1 MGMRTE
7 RVGRGRRR
15 RDVKQ
20 LRQLGFTEDDLARLF
35 VPEQRRLAKWTVS
48 TYEFGFMLF
57 GLGYG
62 VLLGT
67 VAFFSLWSTS
77 AGLVKA
83 VLAFLACVCVS
94 VWVGGLGGARAA
106 YWLMCLADRY
116 QSFGDVG
123 ARILR
128 WIRPPVT
135 QRLAVKERCLRLTR
149 RWAAQGRRNGL
160 ELSGQEQRILDILAG
175 ELTPTAIEE
184 VHDIVRG
191 SLLGAATS
199 SDFNPNTYEVGKPR
213 TLRQTLQLVGE
224 VAGVI
229 AITSAVVASALA
241 GLEYILRGGS

>member
-1 MGMRTE
+1 MGARTA
-7 RVGRGRRR
+7 RVGRGQRR
-15 RDVKQ
+15 RDVRQ
-20 LRQLGFTEDDLARLF
+20 LLQLGFTEDDLARLF

-62 VLLGT
+62 VVLGA
-67 VAFFSLWSTS
+67 VVFLSRWST
-77 AGLVKA
+77 AGVLDA
-83 VLAFLACVCVS
+83 VLVSLVCVGIG
-94 VWVGGLGGARAA
+94 VWVGGLGGARTA
-106 YWLMCLADRY
+106 YWVMCLLDRY
-116 QSFGDVG
+116 QSFGDAA

-160 ELSGQEQRILDILAG
+160 ELSGQEQRIVDILAG

-184 VHDIVRG
+184 IHDIVRG
-191 SLLGAATS
+191 SLLDAATS
-199 SDFNPNTYEVGKPR
+199 SGFNPNTYEVGKLR

-224 VAGVI
+224 VAGVVTV
-229 AITSAVVASALA
+229 TSAVVASGLA
-241 GLEYILRGGS
+241 GLAYVLRGGG

>member
-1 MGMRTE
+1 M
-7 RVGRGRRR
+7 GRGRRR
-15 RDVKQ
+15 RDVRQ
-20 LRQLGFTEDDLARLF
+20 LLQLGFTEDDLARLF
-35 VPEQRRLAKWTVS
+35 VLEQRRLAKWTVS

-62 VLLGT
+62 VVLGA
-67 VAFFSLWSTS
+67 VVFLGRWSSS
-77 AGLVKA
+77 AGLLEA
-83 VLAFLACVCVS
+83 VLVALVCVGLG
-94 VWVGGLGGARAA
+94 VWVGGLGGARTA
-106 YWLMCLADRY
+106 YWVMCLLDRY
-116 QSFGDVG
+116 QSFGDAA

-184 VHDIVRG
+184 IHDIVRG
-191 SLLGAATS
+191 SLLDAATS
-199 SDFNPNTYEVGKPR
+199 SGFNPNTYEVGKLR
-213 TLRQTLQLVGE
+213 TLRQTLRLVGE

-229 AITSAVVASALA
+229 TVASAVVASVLA
-241 GLEYILRGGS
+241 GLEYILR